1 MTVSGVAIAS
11 LLKRATTSRHSA
23 TSSASKNSV
32 FSRRAPSR
40 HPCLQFTKSRHQ
52 RTARSDRPED
62 PACGT
67 VAHHTRHVRKCLP
80 HRAAAAVASTS
91 RGVDSTFGG
100 AWGLSAVAIV
110 LTHGKSA
117 KCNIALGRAARF
129 TGRLTTAGCGIPG
142 SGPEMAAAGGKTLTG
157 DRR

>member
-1 MTVSGVAIAS
+1 MRVGKYAIAS
-11 LLKRATTSRHSA
+11 LLNRATTSRHSA

-91 RGVDSTFGG
+91 RGVDSTVRG
-100 AWGLSAVAIV
+100 AWGLSAVAMM
-110 LTHGKSA
+110 LPHGKSA
-117 KCNIALGRAARF
+117 KCDIAIGRATRF

-142 SGPEMAAAGGKTLTG
+142 WRCGMAAVQGEPLIN
-157 DRR
+157 D